1 MTNPA
6 AAIKMLVTYA
16 ICIPVAMLV
25 GYVLTDP
32 LDYGTLGFLGLVI
45 ALIFSP
51 IFIKWHYPIM
61 VFGLGCPMYLF
72 FLVGDPPMAQVVV
85 ILSLGIAIV
94 ERSLNAERRFISAPS
109 MTWPLVFTAAMALI
123 TAELTGGI
131 GLHTM
136 GGGVGGGKKYIALL
150 ISVAT
155 YFALTSRPI
164 AKERRHFYI
173 ALFFLSALPSFIGDL
188 FPLLPSP
195 LTFINLLFPPTAE
208 AMSGEFS
215 MGAMRLGAFAYSAGA
230 VATFMLARYGL
241 KGIFM
246 SNRPLRIPF
255 FLLMLVLTLFGGFRT
270 IIASYICIIFML
282 FFVEG
287 LHRTRLVLVFFMGI
301 ILTGALLVPFSN
313 KLPYTFQRALS
324 FLPLNWDAAPKQ
336 DAEGSKLWRQR
347 IWEATWPKVPDYLL
361 LGKGYALRADDFAMM
376 GDMNNGGQFAN
387 GATAQMDASEEGLAI
402 SSDFHDGKLST
413 LIPFGIWGGISIL
426 WLMVAGQR
434 VLYRNWKYGDL
445 DLKTMNAYLLVG
457 NTYHIISFFFIY
469 GAYQNDVGQFGT
481 FAGLS
486 IALNWG
492 VRGPARQ
499 TVPAPVMTFKSSARP
514 QPA

>member
-61 VFGLGCPMYLF
+61 VFGLGCPMYMF
-72 FLVGDPPMAQVVV
+72 FLVGDPPMSQVVV
-85 ILSLGIAIV
+85 ILCLGIAIV
-94 ERSLNAERRFISAPS
+94 ERTLNADRRFISVPS
-109 MTWPLVFTAAMALI
+109 MTWPLMFTVAMALI

-136 GGGVGGGKKYIALL
+136 GGSVGGGKKYITLFVG
-150 ISVAT
+150 VAT

-164 AKERRHFYI
+164 PKESRKLYI
-173 ALFFLSALPSFIGDL
+173 GLFFLSALPSFISDL
-188 FPLLPSP
+188 FPLLPNP
-195 LTFINLLFPPTAE
+195 LNYINLLFPPTAD
-208 AMSGEFS
+208 AMTGEFS
-215 MGAMRLGAFAYSAGA
+215 MGLSRLGAFAATAGA
-230 VATFMLARYGL
+230 VANYMLARYGL
-241 KGIFM
+241 RGIFM

-255 FLLMLVLTLFGGFRT
+255 FIVMLVLTLLGGFRI
-270 IIASYICIIFML
+270 IIASYMCIVFML

-287 LHRTRLVLVFFMGI
+287 LHRTRLLLVFIMGLT
-301 ILTGALLVPFSN
+301 LTGALLVPLSN

-324 FLPLNWDAAPKQ
+324 FLPLNWDATPKQ
-336 DAEGSKLWRQR
+336 DAEGSKLWRER
-347 IWEATWPKVPDYLL
+347 IWDATWPKVPDYLL
-361 LGKGYALRADDFAMM
+361 LGKGYALRAEDFEMM
-376 GDMNNGGQFAN
+376 GDQNNGGQFVN
-387 GATAQMDASEEGLAI
+387 GATSHMDASEEGLAI

-413 LIPFGIWGGISIL
+413 LIPFGIWGAISIL
-426 WLMVAGQR
+426 WLMAAGQR

-445 DLKTMNAYLLVG
+445 ELKTMNAYLLVA
-457 NTYHIISFFFIY
+457 NTYHILSFFFVY
-469 GAYQNDVGQFGT
+469 GAYHNDVGQFGML
-481 FAGLS
+481 AGLS

-492 VRGPARQ
+492 VRGPARA
-499 TVPAPVMTFKSSARP
+499 TVPAVTFKSSPEP